1 MQIVS
6 THPARLDGY
15 HGIASESLL
24 SDVTKTAEKLRG
36 LRVIHV
42 NATAQGGGVA
52 EILKSLVPLMQDV
65 GVRAEWYALSPDDSF
80 FSISKSLHHCLQG
93 GSSTPSAAEFS
104 HYRAR
109 NERAVKTLK
118 SMGVSADIWFIHD
131 AQVLPMLSF
140 MNSDVGVWICH
151 VDTTQPNEE
160 VRKILFPYMT
170 KYQRIIASMPEY
182 FPNGNNPT
190 EVVIIPPA
198 IDPLQP
204 KHREMTYSR
213 ARQIMAELGLDT
225 NRPIISQVSRFDKWK
240 DPWGVADAYRLAK
253 KEIPGLQL
261 AFVGAMTAK
270 DDFDAY
276 EILENLQEYCGND
289 SDIHIFSDPELI
301 DDREVNAFQSG
312 SDVILQ
318 KSIREGFGLT
328 VAEAMWKERPL
339 IGGNCGGI
347 RHQINDGE
355 TGFLVDSPS
364 DCAERIVTLLKNPGL
379 AGQMGRAGKE
389 SVRNKYLMPRLLRD
403 YLHLASD
410 LTN

>member
-1 MQIVS
+1 MRKVP
-6 THPARLDGY
+6 TRATRLDGY

-24 SDVTKTAEKLRG
+24 SEVTKAADKLRG

-65 GVRAEWYALSPDDSF
+65 GIQTEWYALSPDDSF
-80 FSISKSLHHCLQG
+80 FSVSKNLHHCLQG
-93 GSSTPSAAEFS
+93 GSCIPSAADFS
-104 HYRAR
+104 CYRIH
-109 NERAVKTLK
+109 NEQAVKTLK

-140 MNSDVGVWICH
+140 MNSDIGVWICH

-160 VRKILFPYMT
+160 VREILFPYMT
-170 KYQRIIASMPEY
+170 KYKRIIASMPEY

-190 EVVIIPPA
+190 EVVVIPPA

-204 KHREMTYSR
+204 KHSAMTYSR

-225 NRPIISQVSRFDKWK
+225 SRPIISQVSRFDKWK

-253 KEIPGLQL
+253 KEIPELQL

-276 EILENLQEYCGND
+276 EILENLQEYCGDD
-289 SDIHIFSDPELI
+289 SDIHIFSDPQLI
-301 DDREVNAFQSG
+301 GDREVNAFQSG
-312 SDVILQ
+312 SDVVLQ

-347 RHQINDGE
+347 RHQISDGE
-355 TGFLVDSPS
+355 TGFLVDTPS
-364 DCAERIVTLLKNPGL
+364 DCAERIVTLLKNPVL
-379 AGQMGRAGKE
+379 AGQMGCAGKE
-389 SVRNKYLMPRLLRD
+389 SVRSKYLMPRLLKD

-410 LTN
+410 LVN